1 MRLRLGSP
9 KPFFQLL
16 CGVSCAI
23 GITVTAKQAYAD
35 GAGSGT
41 TPPQQ
46 EKDWNFV
53 LGGGLSAAPDY
64 EGSNDY
70 ELVPFPLVS
79 VSYKNYVFIE
89 GPSLRANIVGLFT
102 DDIPLM
108 AGPTISYG
116 GGRKAKANKAL
127 SGLGNIDGGL
137 NLGGFLGTQLGP
149 VAFGMNFTKE
159 VEKKRGGLTADFTL
173 GYMQPLT
180 DTLSAN
186 VGLAATWAN
195 RKHMQEYFGVN
206 AAQSVTSGYAVYN
219 GKSGFKSVGINLGLD
234 YMWSEH
240 LSFGIGAGYTKLL
253 KNAADSPI
261 VKKEGS
267 SNQYTASISTSYRF

>member
-1 MRLRLGSP
+1 MRVENITTKLVR
-9 KPFFQLL
+9 QLIVGL
-16 CGVSCAI
+16 TVAASF
-23 GITVTAKQAYAD
+23 GIVAEQVRAD
-35 GAGSGT
+35 DMGAGMK
-41 TPPQQ
+41 PPHQ
-46 EKDWNFV
+46 EKDWNFM
-53 LGGGLSAAPDY
+53 LGGGLSVAPDY

-70 ELVPFPLVS
+70 TYVPFPQAS
-79 VSYKNYVFIE
+79 MSYKNYVFIE
-89 GPSLRANIVGLFT
+89 GPSLRANIVGLFA
-102 DDIPLM
+102 DDIPVM

-127 SGLGNIDGGL
+127 EKLGNIDGGL

-149 VAFGMNFTKE
+149 VMFSMNVSKE
-159 VEKKRGGLTADFTL
+159 VEKKRGGLTSDFTL

-180 DTLSAN
+180 EALSAN
-186 VGLAATWAN
+186 AGLTASWAN
-195 RKHMQEYFGVN
+195 RKYMQEYFGITS
-206 AAQSVTSGYAVYN
+206 AQSASSGYAVYD

-240 LSFGIGAGYTKLL
+240 LSFGVGAGYTKLL

-267 SNQYTASISTSYRF
+267 SNQYTASLFTSYRF